1 MIPRGFNSFIE
12 KPDDDLPG
20 LCKDDQEFLEV
31 VGSQIRQQEG
41 GNLDMP
47 LPFKHGTVL
56 LDNKGPVFYRT
67 RSTLKRICR
76 DPEVAA
82 KCV

>member
-1 MIPRGFNSFIE
+1 MILRGFNFFIE

-20 LCKDDQEFLEV
+20 LCKDDQEYLEV

-41 GNLDMP
+41 GNLEMP

-56 LDNKGPVFYRT
+56 LDSKGPVLYRT
-67 RSTLKRICR
+67 RSSLKRSCR
-76 DPEVAA
+76 DPEVAT